1 MREEAGSLLRRME
14 LSVVVPA
21 FNEEQRIAASLE
33 RIGAFLLGCEGA
45 SELLCVDDG
54 STDRTAEL
62 VREYARRSPVETRLL
77 ENGRNRGKGASVRAG
92 MLQARGR
99 LSLFTDADLS
109 APIEEAVRLLEPLRA
124 GRLDV
129 AIGSRAVDRSRI
141 GRPQALPRD
150 LLGRSFNQVIRRLT
164 GLPISDTQ
172 CGFKAFRSA
181 PLRPLLE
188 ALRIEGFGFDVELLG
203 LCQAAGLRIGEIS
216 VAWNHA
222 DGSKVR
228 VLRDGFR
235 MLEDSFAFARRLG
248 RGEYAGA
255 LAASRAA
262 TGQPQQ
268 AGPIR

>member
-1 MREEAGSLLRRME
+1 ME

-21 FNEEQRIAASLE
+21 FNEEQRILASLE
-33 RIGAFLLGCEGA
+33 RIGAFLTGCGGA

-62 VREYARRSPVETRLL
+62 VREYTARAPVETRLL
-77 ENGRNRGKGASVRAG
+77 RNDRNRGKGASVRLG
-92 MLQARGR
+92 LLQARGR
-99 LSLFTDADLS
+99 LLLFTDADLS

-141 GRPQALPRD
+141 TRPQALPRD

-172 CGFKAFRSA
+172 CGFKAFRAA
-181 PLRPLLE
+181 PVRPLLD
-188 ALRIEGFGFDVELLG
+188 ALRIEGFGFDVELLA

-216 VAWNHA
+216 VAWSHVE
-222 DGSKVR
+222 GSKVR

-248 RGEYAGA
+248 RGEYAAA
-255 LAASRAA
+255 LEAARAAS
-262 TGQPQQ
+262 GQPQQ
-268 AGPIR
+268 AGPFR